1 MLCDSIFSSG
11 MCRVLPTQS
20 EPSVNN
26 TKKTN
31 KVVFFQPHPNA
42 LKTRIHNTNKVPYK
56 SFSNHIP
63 SYYCYGLPPPLLLT
77 VFTRRCY
84 PPPFSSPLLL
94 LLLCSFLYFPLQI
107 ITSHL
112 ALPSARV
119 VEVLIALVKLSVDG
133 GGNRLV

>member
-1 MLCDSIFSSG
+1 MLCESIFSSG
-11 MCRVLPTQS
+11 MCRVVPTQS

-26 TKKTN
+26 TKKNN
-31 KVVFFQPHPNA
+31 KIVFFQPHPNA

-56 SFSNHIP
+56 LFSNHIP
-63 SYYCYGLPPPLLLT
+63 SYYCYGLPPHFSQSLQGAVT
-77 VFTRRCY
+77 H
-84 PPPFSSPLLL
+84 PPFSSPLLL

-119 VEVLIALVKLSVDG
+119 VEVLIALMKLSVDG